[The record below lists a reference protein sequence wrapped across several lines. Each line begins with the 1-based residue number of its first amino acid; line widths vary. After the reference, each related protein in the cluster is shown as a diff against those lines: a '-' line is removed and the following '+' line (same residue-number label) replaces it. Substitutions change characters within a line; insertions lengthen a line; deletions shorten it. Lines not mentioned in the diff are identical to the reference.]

1 MSQTQLES
9 VVTGYYANLAAM
21 NLEGLLENF
30 AENAVIYDP
39 VGKPAMN
46 VQQDFPKFVELISKF
61 YQKFE
66 ISPEQVFP
74 VENQAAV
81 KWTMQVTAKNGKTV
95 TAEGIGIFKFNQA
108 GKIQQIESYWDEA
121 AMKAKLMG

>member
-1 MSQTQLES
+1 MSQATLEQA
-9 VVTGYYANLAAM
+9 VKDYYANLAAM
-21 NLEGLLENF
+21 NIEGLLESF

-66 ISPEQVFP
+66 ISPEQIFP

-81 KWTMQVTAKNGKTV
+81 KWTMEVTAKNGRTV
-95 TAEGIGIFKFNQA
+95 TAEGIGIFQFNQA

-121 AMKAKLMG
+121 GMKAKLMG